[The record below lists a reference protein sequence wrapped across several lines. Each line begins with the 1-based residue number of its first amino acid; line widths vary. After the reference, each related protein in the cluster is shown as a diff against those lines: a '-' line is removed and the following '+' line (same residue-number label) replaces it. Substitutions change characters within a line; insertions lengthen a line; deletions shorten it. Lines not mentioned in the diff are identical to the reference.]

1 VSQHAGIGT
10 LNAKSVRKLV
20 KHDGEVLQSLVDTTR
35 MANELADGL
44 PTMSPEEAVQMISDW
59 QQKLNRTR
67 NMYLE
72 RNMYIDGLTKR

>member
-1 VSQHAGIGT
+1 
-10 LNAKSVRKLV
+10 
-20 KHDGEVLQSLVDTTR
+20 
-35 MANELADGL
+35 MANELADGFL
-44 PTMSPEEAVQMISDW
+44 IMFPEEAVQMISDW